1 MTEGF
6 HVRRDGPI
14 VEITIERPKA
24 NAIDGPTSRALGAA
38 FVELDEDPD
47 VRVAILTGAGTRFFS
62 AGWDLAAAT
71 GGESFEDDW
80 GAGGFGGFPELPD
93 RRIPVI
99 AAVNGLAVG
108 GGFEIAMAADL
119 VVAATHAEFF
129 LPEARLGILPDA
141 GTVRLPRLLPRHV
154 ATELLLTGRRMDA
167 AEAAGWGLVNR
178 VAPSDELLAAARAMA
193 EQIVAAAP
201 LAVAAILDI
210 DRRAAHLP
218 IADAMAL
225 MPGLSRYRAAIDSA
239 DAQEGPLAFTEKRP
253 PVWRGH

>member
-1 MTEGF
+1 MTDGF

-14 VEITIERPKA
+14 VEITIDRPKA

-38 FVELDEDPD
+38 FVELDKDPD

-62 AGWDLAAAT
+62 AGWDLAAAA

-119 VVAATHAEFF
+119 VVAASHAEFF
-129 LPEARLGILPDA
+129 LSEARLGILPDA

-154 ATELLLTGRRMDA
+154 ANELLLTGRRMGA
-167 AEAAGWGLVNR
+167 SEAAGWGLVNR
-178 VAPSDELLAAARAMA
+178 VVPSDELLAAARAMA

-201 LAVAAILDI
+201 LAVAAILDV
-210 DRRAAHLP
+210 DRRSAHLP
-218 IADAMAL
+218 IAEAMAM
-225 MPGLSRYRAAIDSA
+225 MPGLSSYRAAIDSA

-253 PVWRGH
+253 PIWRGC